1 MNKIVFLFL
10 MMLTSLNAIEWFS
23 YEEGLKLQE
32 KNSKVIMI
40 DVVRTECRFCNEM
53 EKEVFENK
61 EMIKWLSKRFIPV
74 KVNLDKAKIPLGITT
89 SFTPSFFFI
98 NKDSEIVK
106 KVPGAWNI
114 IDFKDLTRG
123 IK

>member
-1 MNKIVFLFL
+1 MSKIVFLFL
-10 MMLTSLNAIEWFS
+10 VMFTSLNAIEWLS

-32 KNSKVIMI
+32 KNGKVIMI
-40 DVVRTECRFCNEM
+40 DVVRTECRFCIAM

-74 KVNLDKAKIPLGITT
+74 KVNLDKDRMPLGITI

-98 NKDSEIVK
+98 NKDLKVVK

-114 IDFKDLTRG
+114 VDFKDLTRG